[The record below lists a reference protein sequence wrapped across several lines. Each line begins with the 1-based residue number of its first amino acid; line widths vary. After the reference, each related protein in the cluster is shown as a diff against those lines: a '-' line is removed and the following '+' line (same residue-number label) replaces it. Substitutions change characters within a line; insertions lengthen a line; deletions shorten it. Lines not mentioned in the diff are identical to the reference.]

1 MGNKKND
8 SALKYIRTINRCN
21 NQLHYLS
28 SILDKGI
35 NLDNVTFF
43 KQSLTYE
50 LTFFYMNFVF
60 SLLFEFSSS
69 VTYNFVRSFLISI
82 GILGLSSNP
91 ERFDN
96 TNYELYKDI
105 ALNSNLS
112 DKKMDKICKK
122 FKISKKAVKKCFNFS
137 SMFYLFGAD
146 ISSLE
151 SRSIVNKIFTS
162 DEEIYLYDAIS
173 LFIHNLNI
181 TYNLYGFECSK
192 YKVEKTK
199 KLDNSL
205 FNLGRKF
212 EKTFEKRIEKPLL
225 NNVDDQINN
234 LKKTIFNL
242 EEFKDVLTPI
252 NKEISFYLIDIFDII
267 MPMYRTLL
275 MLFTYKNY
283 LGIVFSFKPLIEN
296 LVMIYFLSKNNLED
310 CAIRL
315 EYYDILTTYIN
326 TKDNIE
332 IENIVKGKNDSFVS
346 IIDDSYKKYYKKF
359 INYNFYDFKNII
371 FSDPTYLLL
380 LNRDSITGRV
390 ERLFSELLTK
400 EDSAYMKNIYT
411 KSIRLGHNDGFL
423 YFYKDK
429 YEEMSISI
437 VDTINAVVDGVIDNT
452 LFNVNKFKDIKKRDD
467 IICFIHK
474 LVEKINEVKK
484 EIEECIN

>member
-43 KQSLTYE
+43 KQGLTYE

-146 ISSLE
+146 ISTLE

-181 TYNLYGFECSK
+181 TYNLSGFECSK

-205 FNLGRKF
+205 LNLGRKF

-225 NNVDDQINN
+225 NNVNDQINN

-242 EEFKDVLTPI
+242 EEFKDVLEPI
-252 NKEISFYLIDIFDII
+252 NKEITFSLIYI
-267 MPMYRTLL
+267 PKRRTLS
-275 MLFTYKNY
+275 
-283 LGIVFSFKPLIEN
+283 G
-296 LVMIYFLSKNNLED
+296 
-310 CAIRL
+310 A
-315 EYYDILTTYIN
+315 
-326 TKDNIE
+326 
-332 IENIVKGKNDSFVS
+332 
-346 IIDDSYKKYYKKF
+346 
-359 INYNFYDFKNII
+359 
-371 FSDPTYLLL
+371 
-380 LNRDSITGRV
+380 
-390 ERLFSELLTK
+390 RLF
-400 EDSAYMKNIYT
+400 
-411 KSIRLGHNDGFL
+411 
-423 YFYKDK
+423 
-429 YEEMSISI
+429 
-437 VDTINAVVDGVIDNT
+437 
-452 LFNVNKFKDIKKRDD
+452 
-467 IICFIHK
+467 FIAFP
-474 LVEKINEVKK
+474 
-484 EIEECIN
+484 